1 MGLLAINVIGF
12 ILMLGGGTEDPN
24 KFDGDAL
31 FSSTRITVAP
41 FLIILGYL
49 VIMYSIMRKP
59 KSSSEEDK

>member
-1 MGLLAINVIGF
+1 
-12 ILMLGGGTEDPN
+12 MLGGGTEDPN

-59 KSSSEEDK
+59 KASSEEDK